1 MDYATG
7 KAYTNPLPY
16 NESYFIDYWLLNLDV
31 LHPTTFQGWSDNS
44 IKPFIKKKWKQKNK
58 NKKKPVYPISPYFVI
73 KMKPKIIT
81 LSKQYTLILIYMAP
95 FQISL

>member
-44 IKPFIKKKWKQKNK
+44 IKPYIKKNGS
-58 NKKKPVYPISPYFVI
+58 KKTKTKKTCVPD
-73 KMKPKIIT
+73 IT
-81 LSKQYTLILIYMAP
+81 L
-95 FQISL
+95 FCH